1 MRWRLTA
8 LVALVLLLL
17 TLSPAAAQSDDV
29 TVFNQTLPVTWTEL
43 AIYSIVTLLSGGGVV
58 GLVARNWVKQK
69 ENEYQDR
76 TQKRNQD
83 HEAEMAQLKTQDKLI
98 DKFGA
103 MVEAVRDHNALLMD
117 ATKRQGAL
125 EDLALSQN
133 KLLLDV
139 SDRMTRADEAV
150 EGKLDTVRDIMLQI
164 RQSIRPSADTDDD
177 LDAPSVLEVLR
188 RLEEKIDRRLPKTG
202 QLHPT
207 PSGPTL
213 MDLEKADILITPPP
227 TSSTTG
233 QVILQAPPPGSS
245 VASTTNPT

>member
-43 AIYSIVTLLSGGGVV
+43 AIYSAVTLLSGGGVV
-58 GLVARNWVKQK
+58 GLLARNWAKQK
-69 ENEYQDR
+69 DNQYQER
-76 TQKRNQD
+76 IKKRDQD
-83 HEAEMAQLKTQDKLI
+83 HETEMAQLKAQDKLI
-98 DKFGA
+98 DRFGA
-103 MVEAVRDHNALLMD
+103 MVEAIRDHNAILMD
-117 ATKRQGAL
+117 STKRQAAL

-139 SDRMTRADEAV
+139 SDRMTKADATV
-150 EGKLDTVRDIMLQI
+150 EGKLDTLRDVALQI
-164 RQSIRPSADTDDD
+164 RQAIRPAATSDEE
-177 LDAPSVLEVLR
+177 LDAPSLLEVLR

-207 PSGPTL
+207 PTGPTL
-213 MDLEKADILITPPP
+213 LDLEKPDILITPPP
-227 TSSTTG
+227 VQPT
-233 QVILQAPPPGSS
+233 V
-245 VASTTNPT
+245 TNPT